1 MYKIYFNHILYQR
14 MYEQD
19 LLCGEDDLVARNVIA
34 ILVHRIILK
43 ESVDIT
49 LVYEDNKT
57 N

>member
-1 MYKIYFNHILYQR
+1 

-19 LLCGEDDLVARNVIA
+19 ARRGEDDLVDRIVIA
-34 ILVHRIILK
+34 NPCTRVTLK

-49 LVYEDNKT
+49 IVYEDNKT